1 MLVRVC
7 IEVCDLFFFNVV
19 CKCSGIL
26 HPHPMIDG
34 MELPNYIKSC
44 CLVWMFDLIV
54 YLSLLLLISSLNL
67 NTLVPSFC
75 YTT

>member
-44 CLVWMFDLIV
+44 WLVWMFDLIV
-54 YLSLLLLISSLNL
+54 Y
-67 NTLVPSFC
+67 
-75 YTT
+75 